1 MSERPLL
8 TIVKPGVGPAPVP
21 PADPGLPAESADAPR
36 LAAPPGNRFF
46 DALGRVV
53 VVVIVVAVS
62 AVALAPG
69 LVKGDL
75 PIDAALLGTP
85 ARGVVRADRDY
96 ALIDEVATEGL
107 KRVAI
112 ERSRPVWDL
121 DDERARRD
129 AQVLQK
135 ALLRV
140 AVAIEALR
148 KQDAI
153 TANVGLAR
161 DVEKGDTSIE
171 PPASARVAL
180 EELRAVVAGE
190 LAGASL
196 EAPQDAAWRALVSLV
211 WHKPAVVDVVVSVVA
226 AQLPALVAQDPSF
239 NSAPELVARSLGAS
253 PVERVVAGADVV
265 SVEVARERLRAELSS
280 ALAEHAPSASW
291 AAALSAWIGTFVRT
305 TLSWNAAESEA
316 RRRASAAS
324 VPPVIVR
331 AHRGEIVLRPGE
343 IITLRHQL
351 LARAMVVQ
359 QAEALRLGATLG
371 TAFFV
376 ALVVVVIYLFGARRV
391 FQRRLRTRDMVF
403 LGLMLT
409 LSLALLVA
417 ADALA
422 PLMVS
427 VYPGF
432 QASITAF
439 AIPVAFGPM
448 CVRLT
453 MPPDVSLLFALVVAL
468 LGGVFVESG
477 MSWAVVAVLSSMTG
491 VAFVMRGPRRFTLL
505 LAGLGAGAVGMFAAL
520 TLELF
525 RGTLEGRELVML
537 LVATQIGGLLAGILC
552 VVVVPL
558 VEAAFGYVT
567 DPRLFRLADLNHPL
581 LKDLI
586 VHAPGTWHHSVRAAV
601 LAESAANSVGANPLL
616 ARVMALYHDV
626 GKISGPLS
634 SRDQMRADDNAQG
647 KLLPAE
653 AAAVLREHVA
663 RGVALARHHGL
674 PEAVAVVIEEHHAD
688 CTMEPLLEAARGR
701 ARDAGLSPGTIDEQA
716 FRYAGRLPQTKESAL
731 VLLADQIES
740 AACLLPGPSSA
751 RLADVVDHVV
761 NRAMTYDTLAECD
774 LSLKDLGRARAALKA
789 ALIDLSHTMDKR

>member
-1 MSERPLL
+1 
-8 TIVKPGVGPAPVP
+8 
-21 PADPGLPAESADAPR
+21 
-36 LAAPPGNRFF
+36 
-46 DALGRVV
+46 
-53 VVVIVVAVS
+53 
-62 AVALAPG
+62 
-69 LVKGDL
+69 
-75 PIDAALLGTP
+75 
-85 ARGVVRADRDY
+85 
-96 ALIDEVATEGL
+96 
-107 KRVAI
+107 
-112 ERSRPVWDL
+112 
-121 DDERARRD
+121 
-129 AQVLQK
+129 
-135 ALLRV
+135 
-140 AVAIEALR
+140 
-148 KQDAI
+148 
-153 TANVGLAR
+153 
-161 DVEKGDTSIE
+161 
-171 PPASARVAL
+171 
-180 EELRAVVAGE
+180 
-190 LAGASL
+190 
-196 EAPQDAAWRALVSLV
+196 
-211 WHKPAVVDVVVSVVA
+211 
-226 AQLPALVAQDPSF
+226 
-239 NSAPELVARSLGAS
+239 
-253 PVERVVAGADVV
+253 
-265 SVEVARERLRAELSS
+265 
-280 ALAEHAPSASW
+280 
-291 AAALSAWIGTFVRT
+291 
-305 TLSWNAAESEA
+305 
-316 RRRASAAS
+316 
-324 VPPVIVR
+324 
-331 AHRGEIVLRPGE
+331 
-343 IITLRHQL
+343 
-351 LARAMVVQ
+351 
-359 QAEALRLGATLG
+359 
-371 TAFFV
+371 
-376 ALVVVVIYLFGARRV
+376 
-391 FQRRLRTRDMVF
+391 
-403 LGLMLT
+403 
-409 LSLALLVA
+409 
-417 ADALA
+417 
-422 PLMVS
+422 
-427 VYPGF
+427 
-432 QASITAF
+432 
-439 AIPVAFGPM
+439 
-448 CVRLT
+448 
-453 MPPDVSLLFALVVAL
+453 
-468 LGGVFVESG
+468 
-477 MSWAVVAVLSSMTG
+477 
-491 VAFVMRGPRRFTLL
+491 
-505 LAGLGAGAVGMFAAL
+505 MFAAL

-774 LSLKDLGRARAALKA
+774 LSLKDLGRARAALKE